1 MPNPGGYQPYLI
13 TFPKDTDLP
22 KIVDVIRPLRLQ
34 MVIQNVPSIRHIL
47 LDAAVMGTKK
57 SYYDVDRPL
66 NEEELDAIAKKLNLG
81 RWNFYGAL
89 YGPKPVRDVLW
100 QVVKD
105 AFGTIEGAKFF
116 LPEDI
121 KEKCVLHI
129 RAKTLQGIPTIDEL
143 SWVDWLPNGA
153 HLFFSPISKISGED
167 ASKQYALTQK
177 MTLEAGFDFIGTF
190 TIGMREMHHI
200 ICLVF
205 DREDEDQKRRAHKL
219 IRELIQVC
227 ADNGWGEYR
236 THIALMDQIAETYG
250 WNDNAQMKLNEKIK
264 NALDPKGILAPGKN
278 GVWPAS
284 YDRSAWRLDANSE
297 RTRTRP

>member
-1 MPNPGGYQPYLI
+1 MAAPLVTTGTPLALRVPNAATTPAANDPLALPPGTTSEKFAGFI
-13 TFPKDTDLP
+13 SHAEKTT
-22 KIVDVIRPLRLQ
+22 
-34 MVIQNVPSIRHIL
+34 
-47 LDAAVMGTKK
+47 
-57 SYYDVDRPL
+57 
-66 NEEELDAIAKKLNLG
+66 
-81 RWNFYGAL
+81 
-89 YGPKPVRDVLW
+89 GPKPVRDVLW
-100 QVVKD
+100 KVVKD

-129 RAKTLQGIPTIDEL
+129 RAETLQGIPTIDEI

-167 ASKQYALTQK
+167 ASRQYALTQK
-177 MTLEAGFDFIGTF
+177 MTLEAGFCFFGTF

-200 ICLVF
+200 VCLVF

-219 IRELIQVC
+219 IRELI
-227 ADNGWGEYR
+227 
-236 THIALMDQIAETYG
+236 QIAETYG

-284 YDRSAWRLDANSE
+284 YDRSAWTLDANSK
-297 RTRTRP
+297 RTRS